1 MRRSR
6 LVPILVW
13 PLLFVAGCG
22 GGDGDAEGDD
32 DDPVGP
38 EIPEDPEAGEFAT
51 LALVAEL
58 DVVLLN
64 LLLPGAPAECL
75 TVVPSPPADSD
86 GDGVPD
92 DAVYTFDLQGCR
104 TDLGGGAW
112 VSNAGEIRVTDP
124 GQAWGLDA
132 SLDAYGYWNHRVE
145 EGAGL
150 TIGREHTGATRV
162 SGSGAAASFLLDHDV
177 LYRVTGEPDATLAE
191 DWSGT
196 FTPSGG
202 AFPFHLVPGTLTLA
216 GSSTFSRGS
225 VSIRLSLETVTPLRW
240 EATCESPWPL
250 DGTVRAHVTSG
261 GPAGYLEIR
270 YTGCWNM
277 GEAEFVGG

>member
-1 MRRSR
+1 
-6 LVPILVW
+6 V
-13 PLLFVAGCG
+13 
-22 GGDGDAEGDD
+22 DEDD

-51 LALVAEL
+51 LALGAEL

-64 LLLPGAPAECL
+64 LLLPGAPPECL
-75 TVVPSPPADSD
+75 TVVPSPPVDSD

-124 GQAWGLDA
+124 GQAWGFDATLDG
-132 SLDAYGYWNHRVE
+132 YGFHSHRVE
-145 EGAGL
+145 EGADL
-150 TIGREHTGATRV
+150 TISREHTGTTRL
-162 SGSGAAASFLLDHDV
+162 SGSSAAVSFDVDHDI
-177 LYRVTGEPDATLAE
+177 LYRVTGEPDATLTEA
-191 DWSGT
+191 WSGT
-196 FTPSGG
+196 FTPSEG
-202 AFPFHLVPGTLTLA
+202 AFPFQQVPGTLTLA
-216 GSSTFSRGS
+216 GSSTFSRNS
-225 VSIRLSLETVTPLRW
+225 VSIQLSVETVTPLRW
-240 EATCESPWPL
+240 EATCDSPWPL
-250 DGTVRAHVTSG
+250 EGTVRAHVLSG

-277 GEAEFVGG
+277 GEAEFVAG